1 MPLPAVCPGR
11 PLERR
16 GDTAPRGMTV
26 LDRTRLTGR
35 LRFSRAARGKSVR
48 RFAPGAKH
56 RAASRP
62 GRRSNFH
69 TPLTPPAFAV
79 PDSGAISGSALDSAA
94 RSMGSALVA
103 PSFCQPLPPPGPNC
117 APPHLQP
124 AHFCAVCCL
133 EAACRAVWRPRERKP
148 NDPAEIGEVI
158 PLRGCICVHLSG
170 HLPAEQ
176 KSLWRHGFACVL
188 RARGIA

>member
-1 MPLPAVCPGR
+1 GARSNRDTMPLPAVCPGR

-69 TPLTPPAFAV
+69 TPLTPPAFAA
-79 PDSGAISGSALDSAA
+79 PDSGA
-94 RSMGSALVA
+94 LVV
-103 PSFCQPLPPPGPNC
+103 G
-117 APPHLQP
+117 
-124 AHFCAVCCL
+124 V
-133 EAACRAVWRPRERKP
+133 ACRFAV
-148 NDPAEIGEVI
+148 
-158 PLRGCICVHLSG
+158 PLRDPVGEATSTPRSRLRRSLSLTQG
-170 HLPAEQ
+170 LFRVR
-176 KSLWRHGFACVL
+176 LW
-188 RARGIA
+188 IA